1 MKILFTF
8 CFVLVS
14 LTAFAAPNDS
24 TFATGDT
31 PVGFA
36 SVNAMGVNG
45 TTGGAG
51 GDTIYF
57 TNGTDLYNFLDD
69 RKDPNFNLNMPPKV
83 CVIVGT
89 LTSTKKQLEIKQTYN
104 LTFIGK
110 GTDAAFEGT
119 GLFVKQSYNIII
131 RNIQFRNAPIDGVA
145 IQYPEAHHVWIDHCS
160 FTDSPDIDTADARHD
175 GALDITH
182 GSSYVTVSWCY
193 FTNHTKTCLLGH
205 SDDNDAEDLDKLK
218 TTYHHNWFDNTS
230 QRHPRVR
237 YADCHVY
244 NNYYTTKGRMLYG
257 VASTAKAKVLLEG
270 NYFDGLSFPAYVG
283 YAESPAGDLLERNN
297 IYNNSG
303 APQSTG
309 IAFEPTAYYQYTL
322 TNPADVPTVVMNN
335 AGSGKMISGVE
346 ANTADMKPTTCL
358 LEQNYPN
365 PFNPTTRINYSIA
378 KADVVK
384 LSIYNM
390 LGQEIAVLV
399 NKEQQAGE
407 YSATFN
413 ASGLPSGLYIY
424 RLAVNNFLETRKM
437 LLVK

>member
-1 MKILFTF
+1 MKILYTFFFVFTSIA
-8 CFVLVS
+8 V
-14 LTAFAAPNDS
+14 FAAPNDS

-31 PVGFA
+31 PTGFA

-51 GDTIYF
+51 GDTLYF

-69 RKDPNFNLNMPPKV
+69 RKDPSFNQNMPPKI

-104 LTFIGK
+104 ITFIGK

-160 FTDSPDIDTADARHD
+160 FTDSPDIDTGDARHD

-257 VASTAKAKVLLEG
+257 IASTAKAKVLLEG
-270 NYFDGLSFPAYVG
+270 NYFDGVGFPAYVG

-303 APQSTG
+303 TPQSTG
-309 IAFEPTAYYQYTL
+309 IAFEPTTYYQYSID
-322 TNPADVPTVVMNN
+322 NASDVPALVRNN

-358 LEQNYPN
+358 LAQNYPN
-365 PFNPTTRINYSIA
+365 PFNPSTTIKYSVNATGKVTLKIF
-378 KADVVK
+378 DV
-384 LSIYNM
+384 
-390 LGQEIAVLV
+390 LGNEIAVLV
-399 NKEQQAGE
+399 NKEMQPGNHEAQ
-407 YSATFN
+407 FN
-413 ASGLPSGLYIY
+413 AAGLSSGMYIY
-424 RLAVNNFLETRKM
+424 TLRTTDGMQSKKM
-437 LLVK
+437 LFIK